1 MKICYICGKRPITG
15 NSIARRGLA
24 KKAGGVGKKITGITR
39 RRFLPN
45 LQKLRIVIKTGLVR
59 RVNVCTGCIKAGR
72 ILKAGRAQKAAA

>member
-1 MKICYICGKRPITG
+1 MKLCYVCGKRPMSG

-72 ILKAGRAQKAAA
+72 ILKAGRKIKAAA